1 MIILREKV
9 PIKYT
14 EHHVFSIIY
23 KPSIKK
29 QWLKKIDK
37 EMFVSNLKEDNN
49 TLGLDKNIF

>member
-1 MIILREKV
+1 MILKEKV

-14 EHHVFSIIY
+14 EHYVFSIIY